1 MSKYTRFFEAISPSF
16 LFESI
21 YVNSYS
27 DLDCCVIKE
36 KESVVVLFKDIEKKK
51 CQETALS
58 IFSDATEFDK
68 YYNNFRCFLNR
79 VKENSEKLVDNNKL
93 IELIELFLN
102 FLKFYRYTEVFYT
115 ELSYKTFETNH
126 NEILGSNLKKL
137 EMIKTEGRKYLNLFF
152 SGQDSYLSRIINK
165 LEEPQSIWYSSVEEI
180 KSGKKNSVEEIE
192 KRKANH
198 VLDTNKVIYDEDS
211 LEYRE
216 LKQWKDS
223 LTTATNI
230 LKGTIASKGRVSG
243 MAFVLSADFTNF
255 DELEDIIEKMPD
267 NVILISETTAP
278 DIVKACFKAKA
289 IVTNQGGLGSHAAII
304 SRELK
309 IPCVVGCK
317 IATKVIKTGDIITV
331 DGNKGEVILNVG

>member
-68 YYNNFRCFLNR
+68 YYNNFRCFLNT

-102 FLKFYRYTEVFYT
+102 FLKFYRYTEAFYT

-126 NEILGSNLKKL
+126 NEILGNNLKKL
-137 EMIKTEGRKYLNLFF
+137 EMIKTEGRKYLNSFF

-255 DELEDIIEKMPD
+255 DELEDIIKKMPD